1 MKNKKLV
8 KSIAALSFLVLAS
21 GGVLA
26 ANAASNTSAS
36 SSSSTKT
43 ASSEAVR
50 ARGNR
55 AELTEAQKTE
65 MEAKRAEMDIKINNV
80 KTALES
86 GDYNA
91 WVEAEKAI
99 NVNSP
104 ILTKVTTSNF
114 NRFVEAHKL
123 RAQADSIMTELG
135 IDRGEGRG
143 FGGKHGFGGHENSGN
158 DAVDTTE

>member
-1 MKNKKLV
+1 MKNTKLV

-26 ANAASNTSAS
+26 ANAASNTSTS

-55 AELTEAQKTE
+55 SELTEAQKTE
-65 MEAKRAEMDIKINNV
+65 MEAKRAEMDVKMKTV

-91 WVEAEKAI
+91 WVTAEKAI

-104 ILTKVTTSNF
+104 ILTKVTASNF

-143 FGGKHGFGGHENSGN
+143 FGGRQGFGGHAKNGGNS
-158 DAVDTTE
+158 VDTAK